1 MDITAG
7 NALSLIISGRAI
19 GIAIGPRP
27 ILTRRQPYNPLR
39 IDRHGVAETETLL
52 ADDAGNVYPRGR
64 AGLHIRKDAAGRHD
78 IHERIGYVRLAD
90 PVRRAQRGLRGIRYR
105 CIGRKSISRASD
117 DGIMLNARG
126 TESAGEIQQIAVH
139 VKSGSQRRKAVR
151 IVAFVISV
159 VIEELV
165 DCCIDITVC
174 NLVERADGETPRGA
188 EVVLQP
194 QLSNLGSQV
203 HSGEGLPITF
213 ASRVRS
219 IGRQQYALGT
229 GS

>member
-27 ILTRRQPYNPLR
+27 ILTCRQPYDPLR
-39 IDRHGVAETETLL
+39 IDRHGVAETETML
-52 ADDAGNVYPRGR
+52 ADDAGYVYSCGR
-64 AGLHIRKDAAGRHD
+64 AGLRIRKDAAGRHD
-78 IHERIGYVRLAD
+78 IHERIGYVRLTD
-90 PVRRAQRGLRGIRYR
+90 PVHRAQRGLRGIRYR

-117 DGIMLNARG
+117 DGIMLNAPG

-151 IVAFVISV
+151 KIAFVIAA

-165 DCCIDITVC
+165 DGCINVTVR
-174 NLVERADGETPRGA
+174 NLVERADGEMPGGA

-194 QLSNLGSQV
+194 QFSNLGSQV
-203 HSGEGLPITF
+203 HAGEGLSVTF
-213 ASRVRS
+213 ASRV
-219 IGRQQYALGT
+219 
-229 GS
+229 